1 MKKQQKGEWGMEI
14 LNEIFETLS
23 KYDRYLQN
31 ELREPTDKNVA
42 LYEHWID
49 CAYDVEEKLKE
60 MKKKLVEENYST
72 THLAGLCR

>member
-1 MKKQQKGEWGMEI
+1 MKI
-14 LNEIFETLS
+14 LNEICEILN

-60 MKKKLVEENYST
+60 IKKKLEEN
-72 THLAGLCR
+72 HG